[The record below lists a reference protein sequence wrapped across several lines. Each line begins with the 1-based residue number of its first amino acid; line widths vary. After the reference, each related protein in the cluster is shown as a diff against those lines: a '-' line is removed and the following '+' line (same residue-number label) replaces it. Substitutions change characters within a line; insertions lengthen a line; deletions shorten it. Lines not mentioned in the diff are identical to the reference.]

1 MIRIYLSRLLGE
13 RRITQ
18 SELAKKTGIRP
29 TTIGEYYHELIERIN
44 VDHLD
49 RMCKAL
55 NCKLSDLMEYIP
67 DDRKQVP

>member
-13 RRITQ
+13 RRMTQ
-18 SELAKKTGIRP
+18 SDLAKKTGIRP

-49 RMCKAL
+49 RICKAL
-55 NCKLSDLMEYIP
+55 DCKLSDLIDYVP
-67 DDRKQVP
+67 DDRK